1 MPHSIELVPFD
12 PYSPSSVELGSADEI
27 IGVDTKI
34 YNKSRLP
41 YLLVRRAKPLTPED
55 EVVIWTIA
63 AHKLSETEPPKQM
76 QLTDKGKLFLFQRI
90 SDSGARTG
98 NYSSYL
104 AWLIAVDCSGK
115 RKPVTFAQAE
125 NGSEPFNAEHYIGTF
140 GRTEQLF
147 NVFADRQK

>member
-1 MPHSIELVPFD
+1 MPQSIELVTFD
-12 PYSPSSVELGSADEI
+12 PYSPSSVELASADEI

-41 YLLVRRAKPLTPED
+41 YLIVRRAKPLSPHD

-63 AHKLSETEPPKQM
+63 AHKLSETEPPKQT

-98 NYSSYL
+98 NYASYL
-104 AWLIAVDCSGK
+104 AWLVAVDCSGK
-115 RKPVTFAQAE
+115 RKPVTFAQVE
-125 NGSEPFNAEHYIGTF
+125 NGAEPFCAEQYIGTF
-140 GRTEQLF
+140 GKTEKLLNLF
-147 NVFADRQK
+147 AERQK